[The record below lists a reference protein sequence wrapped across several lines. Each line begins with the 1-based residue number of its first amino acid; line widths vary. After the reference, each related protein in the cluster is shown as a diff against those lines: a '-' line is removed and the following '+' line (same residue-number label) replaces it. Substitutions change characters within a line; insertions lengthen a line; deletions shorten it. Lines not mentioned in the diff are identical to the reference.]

1 MAVIGKIRKRGGLI
15 TIIIGLALAAFV
27 LGDFWKKSGNRGSKN
42 TNVGVIAGEKVTN
55 TDFEAKVTE
64 QEELMKQ
71 QTGKENL
78 TSAQLFQLREE
89 TWKTMTRDIILG
101 IEYDDLGLVVS
112 SDELWDL
119 VQGKEPHQYI
129 LQNFADP
136 QTGAFNPA
144 QVRNFLQNLE
154 TYEQQKPGTKAQ
166 WANLEASIK
175 SDRIYTKYMN
185 LIKGGYYMPKA
196 MAKMDY
202 DQKNRKADFRFF
214 ADKYANIADTKVT
227 VTQDD
232 FQKYYDAHKQE
243 YEQEASRDLEYVS
256 FDVDPSE
263 ADLKKAKTDVNQI
276 ETDFAKQE
284 NKDVPTF
291 VNRYSDVKYDSL
303 YYKKGALPMN
313 IDSLVFKAKKDEL
326 LKPIYDEATFTY
338 TLAKVMDFQMRPDSM
353 KASHILIA
361 YAGSLKAPETVTRTK
376 DRAKAIADSLLLVI
390 KKDGKKFDT
399 IAKKISDDPTAATKA
414 GDLDWFADG
423 AMVGPFNEA
432 CVEGKVGDLKVVETD
447 FGFHI
452 VKITGKKKLVNKAR
466 VAVITMKI
474 EPSNE
479 TFQAKYSDASAF
491 AGECTTM
498 ELFNKSV
505 VDKKL
510 NKKLAE
516 YLTPMTDAIAGLD
529 SPREIVRWAF
539 EEATKKGDVS
549 KVFDLQGKYV
559 VACVKEVREKGIPT
573 LDQIKTQLEPLVKR
587 EKKAETIIK
596 KINAFKTAGI
606 SLDQLALKDSASV
619 DTLDFITFSSYSI
632 PGFGPEPDIIGTLF
646 TLKTG
651 VMSEPLKGKT
661 GVFVV
666 YVDKFVDAP
675 ATTDYTANQKQ
686 AVMTF
691 KSRVGYDLYNALEK
705 NAKVED
711 NRMLFY

>member
-1 MAVIGKIRKRGGLI
+1 MAIIGKIRKRGGLI

-27 LGDFWKKSGNRGSKN
+27 LGDFWRKSNKSSKN
-42 TNVGVIAGEKVTN
+42 TNVGEIAGEKITY
-55 TDFEAKVTE
+55 TDFEAKVSE

-78 TSAQLFQLREE
+78 TATQLFQLREE
-89 TWKTMTRDIILG
+89 TWKTLTRDIILG
-101 IEYDDLGLVVS
+101 REYDELGVVVS

-136 QTGAFNPA
+136 QTGAFNAA
-144 QVRNFLQNLE
+144 QVRTFLQNLDQ
-154 TYEQQKPGTKAQ
+154 YEEQKPGTKAQ
-166 WANLEASIK
+166 WQNLESSIK
-175 SDRIYTKYMN
+175 SDRIYTKYVN

-202 DQKNRKADFRFF
+202 DQKNKKAVFRYF

-243 YEQEASRDLEYVS
+243 YEQDDSYRDIEYVS
-256 FDVDPSE
+256 FDVDPSD
-263 ADLKKAKTDVNQI
+263 ADLKKAKEDVTQIATDL
-276 ETDFAKQE
+276 EKQE
-284 NKDVPTF
+284 AKDIPTF

-303 YYKKGALPMN
+303 YYKKGALPLN
-313 IDSLVFKAKKDEL
+313 LDSIVFKAKKGEFIGPL
-326 LKPIYDEATFTY
+326 YDEATFTY

-353 KASHILIA
+353 KASHILIS
-361 YAGSLKAPETVTRTK
+361 YAGALKAPETITRTK
-376 DRAKAIADSLLLVI
+376 DRAKAIADSLLLIV

-399 IAKKISDDPTAATKA
+399 IAKKLSDDPTAATKA

-432 CVEGKVGDLKVVETD
+432 CVDGKVGDLKVVETD
-447 FGFHI
+447 FGYHI
-452 VKITGKKKLVNKAR
+452 VKVTGKKKLENKAR
-466 VAVITMKI
+466 VAVITMKT

-479 TFQAKYSDASAF
+479 TFQTKYSDASTF
-491 AGECTTM
+491 AGENTTM
-498 ELFNKSV
+498 EQFNKSV
-505 VDKKL
+505 IDKKL

-516 YLTPMTDAIAGLD
+516 SLTPMSDAIAGLD

-539 EEATKKGDVS
+539 EEGTKKGDVS

-559 VACVKEVREKGIPT
+559 VACLKDVRDKGIPT
-573 LDQIKTQLEPLVKR
+573 LEQIKTQIEPLVKR

-606 SLDQLALKDSASV
+606 SLDQLALKDSSSV

-632 PGFGPEPDIIGTLF
+632 PGFGPEPEIIGTLF
-646 TLKTG
+646 TLKPG
-651 VMSEPLKGKT
+651 AISEPLKGKT
-661 GVFVV
+661 AIFEL

-691 KSRVGYDLYNALEK
+691 KSRVGYDLYKSLEK
-705 NAKVED
+705 NAKIED
-711 NRMLFY
+711 NRILFY